1 MRQEWE
7 PEDLIEVWTLL
18 EDEVVR
24 LRNKTG
30 ANRLGFALLLK
41 FFEVEARF
49 PENAREVPTPAV
61 AYVAQQVKVP
71 AEQWAAYDWQGRAI
85 TRHRTEIRT
94 AFGFRAGTEEDQE
107 RLAEWLAAEL
117 CPVELSRERLMAAG
131 GGPVPQRPRRAA
143 DLGESAAA
151 GGPSGHG
158 L

>member
-49 PENAREVPTPAV
+49 PEVRG
-61 AYVAQQVKVP
+61 KSRRLR
-71 AEQWAAYDWQGRAI
+71 W
-85 TRHRTEIRT
+85 RT
-94 AFGFRAGTEEDQE
+94 
-107 RLAEWLAAEL
+107 W
-117 CPVELSRERLMAAG
+117 LSR
-131 GGPVPQRPRRAA
+131 
-143 DLGESAAA
+143 
-151 GGPSGHG
+151 
-158 L
+158 